1 MCFKTFEILDGKG
14 PTSTSEFKQKEN
26 GNATSLGLQVKV
38 QVEEI
43 KNEWCCYTTEEGTR
57 YYHNAATETSTWEN
71 HLLACCEASP
81 QNFKHGDEDSSMS
94 FLGADLN
101 VLLSFP
107 AL

>member
-1 MCFKTFEILDGKG
+1 MG
-14 PTSTSEFKQKEN
+14 
-26 GNATSLGLQVKV
+26 A
-38 QVEEI
+38 
-43 KNEWCCYTTEEGTR
+43 
-57 YYHNAATETSTWEN
+57 ETSTWEN